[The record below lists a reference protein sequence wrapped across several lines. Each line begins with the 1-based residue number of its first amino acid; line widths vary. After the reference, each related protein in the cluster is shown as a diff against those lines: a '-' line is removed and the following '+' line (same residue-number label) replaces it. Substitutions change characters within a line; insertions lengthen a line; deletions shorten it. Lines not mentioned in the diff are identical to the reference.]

1 MASDGRRGRRRCGHL
16 GFASRGWWME
26 EWREVMGWRRSVL
39 ASDFEAGGE
48 VCLSRSPLRARTE
61 EELLSYVRKEV
72 EIGRLSS
79 DIGYGLEELY
89 HNYRNA
95 VAQSGVSRADEIIL
109 SNMTV
114 AFDRILIDIEC
125 PFIFSPHHKAI
136 REPFDYYM
144 FGQNYVRPLIDFRKS
159 YVGNISFFFFEMEQ
173 HLRQGHNVILFSNHQ
188 TEADP
193 AIIALLL
200 EKTNPHLAEAMGSY
214 RSTLQT
220 IQHGKKST
228 VCLLQKHMFDDPEL
242 VERKR
247 RANTQSLKEMAVL
260 LRNGSQIVWIAPSGG
275 RDRLSGQTGEWLP
288 ATFDVSSLDNMRRLA
303 EHSGVTGHFY
313 PLAMLCYDVMPPPPQ
328 VEKEIGE
335 QRKLSH
341 HGVGLSVAPEL
352 NFYDVC
358 VHCEKPEEAKE
369 AFSIAVYNAVT
380 EQYNILKSAIYEH
393 KGFNASDSNVSL
405 SQPWRRK

>member
-1 MASDGRRGRRRCGHL
+1 MTSTVYLDSFKLMLLISAGPGRPGCHYGGKIWAPRGGFAGPSTSRSCVLAMASDGRRGRRRCGHL

-200 EKTNPHLAEAMGSY
+200 EKTNPHLAEAMIFVAGDRVLTDPLCKPFSMG
-214 RSTLQT
+214 RN
-220 IQHGKKST
+220 
-228 VCLLQKHMFDDPEL
+228 LLCVYSKKHMFDDPEL

-328 VEKEIGE
+328 IEKEIGE
-335 QRKLSH
+335 QRKYHTMAL
-341 HGVGLSVAPEL
+341 A
-352 NFYDVC
+352 C
-358 VHCEKPEEAKE
+358 
-369 AFSIAVYNAVT
+369 
-380 EQYNILKSAIYEH
+380 
-393 KGFNASDSNVSL
+393 
-405 SQPWRRK
+405 PWLQN